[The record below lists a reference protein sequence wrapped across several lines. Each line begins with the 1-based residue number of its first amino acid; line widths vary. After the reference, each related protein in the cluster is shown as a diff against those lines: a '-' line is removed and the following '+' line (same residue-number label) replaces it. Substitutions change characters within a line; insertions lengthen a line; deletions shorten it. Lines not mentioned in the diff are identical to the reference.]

1 MQTYLIINK
10 DLKLFVKN
18 NKINLVNNN
27 FYSKKQQKI
36 YLEDFQKKI

>member
-18 NKINLVNNN
+18 NKINLVNNS
-27 FYSKKQQKI
+27 FYNRKQ
-36 YLEDFQKKI
+36 

>member
-10 DLKLFVKN
+10 DLKLFVKD

-27 FYSKKQQKI
+27 FYSKK
-36 YLEDFQKKI
+36 